1 MPLVK
6 PFDSPFGVTG
16 VIFSDEDESFD
27 DDVEYFVVVISDNGM
42 VVGLDESGR
51 CGDDAGDWTFD
62 VITFDIVIAD

>member
-6 PFDSPFGVTG
+6 PFDRPFGTTG
-16 VIFSDEDESFD
+16 VIFSDDVESFD

-51 CGDDAGDWTFD
+51 CGDDAGDWVCD
-62 VITFDIVIAD
+62 NITFDIVIAD